1 MIKGDIMAEKT
12 TDELLNE
19 IKQTGEIEEFL
30 EKNSA
35 EFSEKPLHK
44 YINDLIDASGDSKA
58 DIIARSGLNRIY
70 AYQILSG
77 KRLPSRDKLIAFAF
91 GLQLGLDDTD
101 RLLKYAGYS
110 PLYARSKRDAII
122 ISVIDKHG
130 NIFNVN
136 EKLYDNGFRILTA

>member
-1 MIKGDIMAEKT
+1 MQEKT

-19 IKQTGEIEEFL
+19 IKKTGEIEEFL

-35 EFSEKPLHK
+35 EFTDKPLHK
-44 YINDLIDASGDSKA
+44 YLNELIDNSGVAKA
-58 DIIARSGLNRIY
+58 DVIARSSLNRIY

-91 GLQLGLDDTD
+91 GLQLDLEGTD
-101 RLLKYAGYS
+101 RLIKYAGYS

-122 ISVIDKHG
+122 ISVIEKKG
-130 NIFNVN
+130 SIFTVN
-136 EKLYDNGFRILTA
+136 EKLYDNGFKILTA